1 MRKTALA
8 EDITL
13 GQGRGSVPKDYGAL
27 LIWVQD
33 PKNLDKVADSFRRTC
48 SGYVS
53 TARLFAVT
61 SGPLY
66 LDWPAVLSIMEAAE
80 GCINRALAFIDI
92 GQKGKL
98 KAQAEALEEARE
110 LVHKVA
116 ADLPAD

>member
-1 MRKTALA
+1 MPR
-8 EDITL
+8 
-13 GQGRGSVPKDYGAL
+13 DYGAL
-27 LIWVQD
+27 LIWVQN

-66 LDWPAVLSIMEAAE
+66 LDWPAVISIMESAE
-80 GCINRALAFIDI
+80 ASINRALAFIDI

-98 KAQAEALEEARE
+98 KKQAEALEEARE
-110 LVHKVA
+110 LVHDVA
-116 ADLPAD
+116 VNLPDDLKEAGLCAQD